1 MFHLAAASDPK
12 IILEKDPE
20 LKIMLERLK
29 TEGKTTFLMTNS
41 PFDIVNAGM
50 TYMFDEN
57 WRTLFDIV
65 IVNAKKPSFF
75 TAAGRHFRVYS
86 PKTGRLKWQK
96 VNNFR
101 FVIFHTVRNL
111 HFLSKNLTLIS
122 RDNCR
127 FFCVKNS

>member
-1 MFHLAAASDPK
+1 
-12 IILEKDPE
+12 
-20 LKIMLERLK
+20 MLERLK
-29 TEGKTTFLMTNS
+29 VEGKTTFLMTNS

-57 WRTLFDIV
+57 WRSLFDIV

-101 FVIFHTVRNL
+101 FVIFFSKIN
-111 HFLSKNLTLIS
+111 FLSKNSTLIS
-122 RDNCR
+122 RENCR
-127 FFCVKNS
+127 FFWVKNS